1 MEGDE
6 MSYLVEVTD
15 PPDSALARPFRFKLG
30 PYATRQEAE
39 KMAQR
44 AKETNNRAQ
53 TRIVERD

>member
-1 MEGDE
+1 

-53 TRIVERD
+53 TRIVEQD